1 LFFSAPFFCRHPAI
15 VGQSGG
21 FDFVPAILPDTATK
35 RRRFIYFLIH
45 FKRRQKYYQGPFPKV
60 FRFLSAIQTPYGRA
74 DNNNPREKCYCSNGL
89 PCWRFSGDWF
99 AIRKAQYGL
108 QMNNIRALQKPQKTK
123 RCHNNAND
131 Q

>member
-45 FKRRQKYYQGPFPKV
+45 FKRRQKYYQGPPDCHI
-60 FRFLSAIQTPYGRA
+60 RQAISAPA
-74 DNNNPREKCYCSNGL
+74 C
-89 PCWRFSGDWF
+89 
-99 AIRKAQYGL
+99 
-108 QMNNIRALQKPQKTK
+108 
-123 RCHNNAND
+123 ANL
-131 Q
+131 